1 MIFVWRSC
9 QWAPSG
15 VCPREPES
23 FTGLCPSSGEPDR
36 LKGQS
41 PEVCSGNTCR
51 RRMQLCK
58 RDPGKASI
66 KVSPT
71 TGVYSIFGA
80 KDLCNSWGMPHPHVL
95 AKTPSF

>member
-1 MIFVWRSC
+1 MIFVWRSCC

-23 FTGLCPSSGEPDR
+23 FAGLCLPLGEPDR

-51 RRMQLCK
+51 RHMQLYK
-58 RDPGKASI
+58 LGPWESLHQGL
-66 KVSPT
+66 PHH
-71 TGVYSIFGA
+71 
-80 KDLCNSWGMPHPHVL
+80 LCLQH
-95 AKTPSF
+95 F